1 MLYTSVYTCN
11 ARGGENIMNNKIKQ
25 MVYAGLLTA
34 LAIIIP
40 IQFGFLR
47 IVIPPYFTATLAAH
61 VPMMLSMLISPFV
74 AAVVGIGSTIGFLIA
89 GTPAPVVARAATHI
103 VVGYVGAMI
112 IMKNKSYVKAIAITA
127 PIHGILEALVTI
139 PFVGFSVAVYPAL
152 IVTVVG
158 AILHHSADSII
169 AYAIV
174 KAMAKARK
182 KNIYNVFGEFKT
194 QRALQR

>member
-1 MLYTSVYTCN
+1 MLYTSVYTCDV
-11 ARGGENIMNNKIKQ
+11 RGGENIMNNKIKQ

-169 AYAIV
+169 AYA
-174 KAMAKARK
+174 
-182 KNIYNVFGEFKT
+182 NS
-194 QRALQR
+194 

>member
-34 LAIIIP
+34 LAIVIP

-74 AAVVGIGSTIGFLIA
+74 AAVVGIGSTIGFFNSWNTSA
-89 GTPAPVVARAATHI
+89 SSSKGS
-103 VVGYVGAMI
+103 
-112 IMKNKSYVKAIAITA
+112 NSYSCRICWSNDNYEK
-127 PIHGILEALVTI
+127 
-139 PFVGFSVAVYPAL
+139 
-152 IVTVVG
+152 
-158 AILHHSADSII
+158 
-169 AYAIV
+169 
-174 KAMAKARK
+174 
-182 KNIYNVFGEFKT
+182 
-194 QRALQR
+194 